1 LAFFSNELGA
11 LVSYNAACPEVMQ
24 HYTERIE
31 NGKETRGELN
41 KSKILPTPTCSKF
54 RYSTTLEPKTRDV
67 FHCAFRESRRSQK
80 KKTRA
85 IAGCVLEKGKWR
97 HGKVKRKAKT
107 AVNSSYIQPTMSHK
121 SSNAEN
127 NA

>member
-1 LAFFSNELGA
+1 MSFTVPSVNQDG
-11 LVSYNAACPEVMQ
+11 P
-24 HYTERIE
+24 
-31 NGKETRGELN
+31 
-41 KSKILPTPTCSKF
+41 
-54 RYSTTLEPKTRDV
+54 
-67 FHCAFRESRRSQK
+67 K
-80 KKTRA
+80 KKSRA

-97 HGKVKRKAKT
+97 HGKAKRKAKT

>member
-80 KKTRA
+80 KKQGPSQDA
-85 IAGCVLEKGKWR
+85 FWKKGNGDMEK
-97 HGKVKRKAKT
+97 
-107 AVNSSYIQPTMSHK
+107 
-121 SSNAEN
+121 
-127 NA
+127 